1 MSISR
6 RAYLSVA
13 ALAAS
18 SVAIAKT
25 SGAAGVGR
33 MASGLGLTESD
44 LKSMAVLASDLE
56 VVTVTDTS
64 VAFTWATYAPG
75 VQTAYGFA
83 KPTIP
88 ASEEVRLALAD
99 GASLKTVHEGFSE
112 SGYHHVVIG
121 GLEPDRTYRFECWSE
136 GVKALPSLGV
146 TMNKQAP
153 EARGEFT
160 TLPALEG
167 HHLAT
172 FALTNDTHIGKPNH
186 DGIRIGNF
194 GLSAEPGD
202 QPFSSMQLEGLLK
215 TVATDEIGTIVVNGD
230 CTDSNRPEEYDEFLR
245 VMNGFGELG
254 KQWFVTRGN
263 HDNHPP
269 GLPNINGRR
278 GRGIRRGK
286 TEIPDYFSKRLIPTQ
301 QHWTTQVGD
310 VRLIGLDTAEFGY
323 AGGRIN
329 ERQMRAVR
337 AELAADPERPTIM
350 FAHHPFTRDA
360 VRSHIGGPAFM
371 MDWEQ
376 SLALQRVAAATPG
389 VKGVFAGH
397 THRSRRG
404 IADVGSTDFCERGSS
419 LGYPGGYTRVRVH
432 TDGYQVTFHRTR
444 TPESLAWSTKTRW
457 SMFGLEPELMLGKIS
472 DRNYVQHFRIP
483 VAL

>member
-6 RAYLSVA
+6 RAYLSAA

-25 SGAAGVGR
+25 SGAARVGR
-33 MASGLGLTESD
+33 LASGLGLTESD
-44 LKSMAVLASDLE
+44 LKSMVVLASDLE
-56 VVTVTDTS
+56 VITVTDTS

-83 KPTIP
+83 KPTVP
-88 ASEEVRLALAD
+88 AGQKVLLAPAD
-99 GASLKTVHEGFSE
+99 GGELKTVYEGFSE
-112 SGYHHVVIG
+112 SGYHHVMVE
-121 GLEPDRTYRFECWSE
+121 GLEPGRAYRFECWSD
-136 GVKALPSLGV
+136 GSKALPSLGV
-146 TMNKQAP
+146 TMNRAAP
-153 EARGEFT
+153 ECIGEFT

-167 HHLAT
+167 QYLAT

-202 QPFSSMQLEGLLK
+202 QPFSSMQLDGLLK
-215 TVATDEIGTIVVNGD
+215 TVSAAGIDTIVVNGD
-230 CTDSNRPEEYDEFLR
+230 CTDSNRPEEYTEFLR
-245 VMNGFGELG
+245 VMNGFGDFG
-254 KQWFVTRGN
+254 KNWFVTRGN

-278 GRGIRRGK
+278 GRDIRRGK
-286 TEIPDYFSKRLIPTQ
+286 TDIPDYFSEHLVPTQ
-301 QHWTTQVGD
+301 QHWATNVGE
-310 VRLIGLDTAEFGY
+310 VRLMGLDTAEFGY

-337 AELAADPERPTIM
+337 AELASDPDRPTIL
-350 FAHHPFTRDA
+350 FAHHPLTRDA

-371 MDWEQ
+371 MDWTQ
-376 SLALQRVAAATPG
+376 SKKLQEIAAATPG
-389 VKGVFAGH
+389 VKGIFAGH

-404 IADVGSTDFCERGSS
+404 IADVGSTDFCERGAS
-419 LGYPGGYTRVRVH
+419 LGYPGGYTRIRVH
-432 TDGYQVTFHRTR
+432 TDGYQVSFHRTT
-444 TPESLAWSTKTRW
+444 TPESLLWSTKTRW
-457 SMFGLEPELMLGKIS
+457 SMFGLEPELMLGKVS
-472 DRNYVQHFRIP
+472 DRNYVHKFANT
-483 VAL
+483 VAV